1 MALGLGLIVLGV
13 LIICITTS
21 YMIRENEGISWI
33 EVLVFPIGLIL
44 SMILGHFELPEF
56 LILIGL
62 VCIVLG
68 SLMTMGISII

>member
-1 MALGLGLIVLGV
+1 MVLGLGFIVLGV
-13 LIICITTS
+13 LIIGITTS
-21 YMIRENEGISWI
+21 YIIRKHGDISWI

-44 SMILGHFELPEF
+44 CMILGHFELPEF

>member
-1 MALGLGLIVLGV
+1 MALGLSLIVLGV
-13 LIICITTS
+13 LIIGITTS
-21 YMIRENEGISWI
+21 YIIRKNGDISWI
-33 EVLVFPIGLIL
+33 EVLAFPIGLIL

-68 SLMTMGISII
+68 SLMTIGISII

>member
-1 MALGLGLIVLGV
+1 MALGLSLIVLGV
-13 LIICITTS
+13 LIIGITTS
-21 YMIRENEGISWI
+21 YIARENEGISWI

-56 LILIGL
+56 LILVGL

-68 SLMTMGISII
+68 ILMTMGISVI

>member
-1 MALGLGLIVLGV
+1 MALGLGLIVLGI

-21 YMIRENEGISWI
+21 YIIRKNEGISWI

-56 LILIGL
+56 LILIGCFFIL
-62 VCIVLG
+62 
-68 SLMTMGISII
+68 

>member
-1 MALGLGLIVLGV
+1 MVLGLGFIVLGV
-13 LIICITTS
+13 LIIGITTS
-21 YMIRENEGISWI
+21 YIIRKHGGISWI